1 MTPAVK
7 FRFDDFVLD
16 VDAFELRQAGE
27 LLAIE
32 PLVFETLLLLVRNPG
47 RMVSKDELI
56 EKVWG
61 GRFVSDSTVST
72 AIKML
77 RRLLGD
83 TGKDQTYI
91 RTVRGRGYAFVGDL
105 DGEAASTQP
114 APAPSDEHDDS
125 KANPV
130 LALKVLRLNGALQD
144 GDAFGFQMNLR
155 AILNRIPLLRISAR
169 PFSDDNPSDATL
181 LAEVALSQGQD
192 QDLGMQ
198 NATVTLVD
206 LLDNTQV
213 WARTLQANGASA
225 NGETLTNRI
234 VAHLEPAIQKQMV
247 RQLKSSVPSNR
258 PRAYLMEAVSHLST
272 NGWNPRSFPRA
283 KALLEE
289 AVALDPELSLGHA
302 YLALVH
308 AFGWRVGAP
317 PSDSSRDT
325 AMQAA
330 QKAMDGDAQS
340 SIVLGLAGCAF
351 CDIGKLERG
360 APILDRAIELDPQN
374 GHALTAKGAALMI
387 EADFVEASQY
397 LRKGI
402 DISPADPRLSVWG
415 ALLALCELQCGD
427 VDAALEE
434 ARLACARDD
443 RNPLPKLAQS
453 TILVALDDMVKAKS
467 AVAELLRVH
476 PEVEKVEVVRLSGRK
491 LGDKIWALISDL
503 QKKKPSI
510 ES

>member
-1 MTPAVK
+1 MTTAGK
-7 FRFDDFVLD
+7 FKFDDFVLD
-16 VDAFELRQAGE
+16 VDAFELRKAGE

-56 EKVWG
+56 EKVWD

-72 AIKML
+72 AIKVL

-83 TGKDQTYI
+83 TGKEQTYI
-91 RTVRGRGYAFVGDL
+91 RTVRGRGYAFVGNLDRKLDSTPSYPAPLDQHDDSRTSPVLGLRVISL
-105 DGEAASTQP
+105 DGERG
-114 APAPSDEHDDS
+114 E
-125 KANPV
+125 
-130 LALKVLRLNGALQD
+130 

-155 AILNRIPLLRISAR
+155 AILNRIPLLSISAR
-169 PFSDDNPSDATL
+169 QFSEANQNGATL
-181 LAEVALSQGQD
+181 LAEVALSQD
-192 QDLGMQ
+192 QDRKP
-198 NATVTLVD
+198 NKATVTLVD
-206 LLDNTQV
+206 LMDNTQV
-213 WARTLQANGASA
+213 WARTLQVDGAPA

-247 RQLKSSVPSNR
+247 RQLKSSAPSNR
-258 PRAYLMEAVSHLST
+258 PQAYLMEAVSHLST

-317 PSDSSRDT
+317 PSDASRDA

-330 QKAMDGDAQS
+330 QKAMDGDEQS
-340 SIVLGLAGCAF
+340 SIVLGLAGCAL
-351 CDIGKLERG
+351 CDIGKHERG

-387 EADFVEASQY
+387 EADFVAASKY
-397 LRKGI
+397 LRNGI
-402 DISPADPRLSVWG
+402 EISPADPRLSVWG
-415 ALLALCELQCGD
+415 ALLALCELRRGD
-427 VDAALEE
+427 IDSALEE

-443 RNPLPKLAQS
+443 RNPLPRLAQS
-453 TILVALDDMVKAKS
+453 TILVALDDMAKAKS

-476 PEVEKVEVVRLSGRK
+476 PDVEKQEVFQQSGRK
-491 LGDKIWALISDL
+491 LGAKVWALIGDL
-503 QKKKPSI
+503 KKTNPSI
-510 ES
+510 GS